1 MEYGEW
7 PLEATRNLDKAK
19 IAIPPN
25 NILRI
30 SMKPNISGK
39 PYKKTFFGILYNN
52 LHVKERVHNNVYST
66 ATKKNKK
73 EIKFKKLMDD
83 LAFHACNK
91 FVVCI

>member
-66 ATKKNKK
+66 ATKKTKGNKVQ
-73 EIKFKKLMDD
+73 KLMDD